1 MDKWEV
7 QGQLQQHPAPLKST
21 SIQYPVLTCFISV
34 MEIPLA
40 LPQIFSKVDYTCECP
55 GEVVLW
61 KLNTRVVV
69 GMVGPE
75 GDLESEVRKIS
86 ALPRVT
92 ELLLRLWMISNPGM
106 RFDSI

>member
-75 GDLESEVRKIS
+75 GDLESEVRRNIS
-86 ALPRVT
+86 PSTSHRALAKT
-92 ELLLRLWMISNPGM
+92 LDDLQPGNEV
-106 RFDSI
+106 